1 MPKGILNTHPLNIES
16 NSFHSTLLRTVET
29 VILLK
34 KEYLIENIVTNKMSG
49 LLLYLH
55 TSQNNACHYL

>member
-1 MPKGILNTHPLNIES
+1 MPKGILITHPLNIES

-49 LLLYLH
+49 FLLYLH